1 MTEAKRDNCSGEGG
15 KAETS
20 MLLAEEE
27 LIDSDI
33 DGGATRAFPGN
44 PRFEVTIAGRIEG
57 RGCREELK
65 RSVADLISMSSI
77 VCACVEEEGKAIWTA

>member
-15 KAETS
+15 KAEAS
-20 MLLAEEE
+20 MFWAEEE

-44 PRFEVTIAGRIEG
+44 PRFEVTIAGRIVG
-57 RGCREELK
+57 RGCREK
-65 RSVADLISMSSI
+65 CCGFDQYQQYSV
-77 VCACVEEEGKAIWTA
+77 CVEEEGTAIWAA